1 MSTEM
6 DDCYHEIKYENFM
19 SIFANV
25 STQAE
30 CLTLDGLDKQLN
42 HISGLEGLGDCSTE
56 LQMYLT
62 LVRFPTTLCLK
73 TLIPV
78 YYLTV

>member
-6 DDCYHEIKYENFM
+6 DDCYHEINYENFM
-19 SIFANV
+19 SILAKV

-62 LVRFPTTLCLK
+62 LVRFPTALFLV
-73 TLIPV
+73 TLIPIHH
-78 YYLTV
+78 LTV